1 MYKTILIFI
10 IVFVGSVASNVQ
22 LFKSRS
28 YNIDR
33 LYSSDDERKV
43 HLDLCPFCINEGGES
58 IDVLLNLI
66 VNEGIATSC
75 SDLCEA
81 LANKTGSM

>member
-10 IVFVGSVASNVQ
+10 ILFVGSVASNVQ

-43 HLDLCPFCINEGGES
+43 HLDLCPFCINEAGES

-66 VNEGIATSC
+66 VNEGVATSC
-75 SDLCEA
+75 SDLYGA